1 MKSSLS
7 LFISS
12 TVILIS
18 VDCDSSPVFRD
29 VFMACSLSLTGVRVR
44 LAFQLWLTSACCR
57 VVVIQLWLALLLLAS
72 RTNTCSHEPS
82 YSDHNNSSYSSTFSM
97 SDNKPDKSTD
107 GNDVSKMT
115 HSSWVSWFGFIWS
128 DNELK
133 LHRVIRRHTTSCSV
147 LKAQWLSFLQ
157 SWLGRFWLQ
166 LDSPNR
172 TGSDSMQHTGSTII
186 YEAYFHHGIKHLKRS
201 LWSYLTIRT
210 NFLTS
215 ATFITHSEE
224 FWVHI
229 SQIKSLFCIKSQSC
243 EV

>member
-1 MKSSLS
+1 MFSWLAH
-7 LFISS
+7 
-12 TVILIS
+12 S
-18 VDCDSSPVFRD
+18 VWQVWECVWHFSFDWHQHVAVWLWFSCD
-29 VFMACSLSLTGVRVR
+29 
-44 LAFQLWLTSACCR
+44 
-57 VVVIQLWLALLLLAS
+57 LALLLLAS
-72 RTNTCSHEPS
+72 HTNNCSHEPS

-166 LDSPNR
+166 LDSPTELAQTPCNTLVLLLSMKR
-172 TGSDSMQHTGSTII
+172 ISTTG
-186 YEAYFHHGIKHLKRS
+186 
-201 LWSYLTIRT
+201 
-210 NFLTS
+210 
-215 ATFITHSEE
+215 
-224 FWVHI
+224 
-229 SQIKSLFCIKSQSC
+229 
-243 EV
+243 